1 MTRMETTG
9 HRKIRLGASRADDPE
24 RVARELRQALWQ
36 PELSLVLVFC
46 SAEIDLDRLAGAL
59 ADAFGDTPVVGC
71 TTAGE
76 ISPLGYTVGGI
87 VAASLAGP
95 DFYAVAEP
103 IDGLAG
109 FTMAAG
115 QAVTRRALGRLA
127 ELTGHERR
135 EGIFAM
141 LLIDGLSVC
150 EEAVVSALYAVLGEV
165 PLFGGSAADAL
176 QFQKTKVLCDG
187 AFRSSRAVLL
197 LVSTS
202 RPFRV
207 FKTEHFATSAEKMV
221 VTEADPARR
230 IVSEINGEPAA
241 LEYAR
246 VVRMQQDELT
256 PMIFAAHPVVVRVG
270 GTNFV
275 RSIQKVNDDG
285 SLTFFCA
292 IDEGIVLTVA
302 SGFNLAE
309 DLERLFGELRRDIGP
324 PELIIGCDCVLRVLE
339 AEQKSLT
346 ARVGQLMAANS
357 VLGFATFGEQFG
369 AMHVNQTFTGVAIAA
384 VPEEA
389 PA

>member
-1 MTRMETTG
+1 METTG
-9 HRKIRLGASRADDPE
+9 LRKIRLGVSRADDPIIA
-24 RVARELRQALWQ
+24 ARELHEALWQ
-36 PELSLVLVFC
+36 PGLSLVLVFC
-46 SAEIDLDRLAGAL
+46 SAEMDLDRLAAAL
-59 ADAFGDTPVVGC
+59 AGHFGDTPVVGC

-76 ISPLGYTVGGI
+76 ISPFGYTQGGI
-87 VAASLAGP
+87 VAASLASP
-95 DFYAVAEP
+95 DFHAVAEP
-103 IDGLAG
+103 VDGLAS

-127 ELTGHERR
+127 ELTGDEGRD
-135 EGIFAM
+135 GIFAM

-150 EEAVVSALYAVLGEV
+150 EEAVVSALYAVLGEI

-176 QFQKTKVLCDG
+176 HFETTKVLCDG
-187 AFRSSRAVLL
+187 AFRSDRAVLL
-197 LVSTS
+197 LVATS
-202 RPFRV
+202 RPFHV
-207 FKTEHFATSAEKMV
+207 FKTEHFASSAEKMV
-221 VTEADPARR
+221 VTEAEPARR
-230 IVSEINGEPAA
+230 IVNEINGEPAA

-246 VVRMQQDELT
+246 VVGMQLDELT

-309 DLERLFGELRRDIGP
+309 DLERLFGDLRRDIGP
-324 PELIIGCDCVLRVLE
+324 PELIIGCDCVLRFLE

-346 ARVGQLMAANS
+346 DSVGRLMAANN
-357 VLGFATFGEQFG
+357 VFGFATFGEQFG

-384 VPEEA
+384 APQEA